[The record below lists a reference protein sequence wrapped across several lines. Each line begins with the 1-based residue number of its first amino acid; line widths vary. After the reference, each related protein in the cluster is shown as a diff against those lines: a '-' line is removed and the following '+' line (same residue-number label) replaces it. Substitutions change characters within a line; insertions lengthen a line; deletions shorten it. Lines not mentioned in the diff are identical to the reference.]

1 MLRLQSAFP
10 PEGEGVSGNIPK
22 GNVFSKIRDPEIITC
37 LEWRMKL
44 DRVQQ
49 QQRAGCQHEN
59 HRKSSAIKEPAPSR
73 ASYWKQSHDQQQWRE
88 RKAIEFEC
96 LAKGRGELPTNKVS
110 TDVPP

>member
-1 MLRLQSAFP
+1 MIAKHKFMRRLQSAFP

-22 GNVFSKIRDPEIITC
+22 GKEKVVFSKIRDPEIITC

-49 QQRAGCQHEN
+49 QHRAGCQHEN

-73 ASYWKQSHDQQQWRE
+73 ASYWKQSHDQHQWRE
-88 RKAIEFEC
+88 EKR
-96 LAKGRGELPTNKVS
+96 LNSNV
-110 TDVPP
+110 